1 MKKSLLYLFMF
12 VCSVSLFSSCG
23 DDDEV
28 IYPIDTDIAG
38 NYKGT
43 LDITLSE
50 MPIGSNIPK
59 NITISKAGNASV
71 NMELKDFSFMNMDL
85 GTITLTNC
93 VLTKDGD
100 NYKFSGKQVLNVE
113 KYLLTGDI
121 DAQGTISGN
130 TVVVNLDIAAK
141 LDGVSQAVKVIYQ
154 GTKLSGSENNE
165 AKIIS
170 FTFETNNEANAIV
183 IEQPQLDEA
192 TNTFT
197 FRINEENYTPEALK
211 ALVPTIIVSEKA
223 VYSVEGGK
231 ADFSADVVYTVV
243 AENGTVAKYTVKPPV
258 KSSLMKYSFN
268 DGWAKK
274 TVALMPKNPWLD
286 PQPIDE
292 LATSNGGAMMLNG
305 ENPIGWPAVEEENGY
320 EGAAVKLITIDARK
334 HPLGSMAPI
343 TAGSLF
349 TGKFVFDIGAA
360 LSNPLSLTKFGLP
373 YTKKPVLFKGVYKY
387 TQGDN
392 YIDGSD
398 KNNVKDGLDIEDEC
412 SIQAVLYE
420 AVDKDGKDVTLT
432 GNDIN
437 SSEYRVAV
445 AQLADGKAKSDW
457 TSFSIAF
464 KEMEG
469 KSYDSEKQYKLAI
482 VCSSSKD
489 GDKFQGASGST
500 LIVDDLEVIGE

>member
-1 MKKSLLYLFMF
+1 MF

-170 FTFETNNEANAIV
+170 FKSKTDNFC
-183 IEQPQLDEA
+183 
-192 TNTFT
+192 F
-197 FRINEENYTPEALK
+197 
-211 ALVPTIIVSEKA
+211 II
-223 VYSVEGGK
+223 
-231 ADFSADVVYTVV
+231 F
-243 AENGTVAKYTVKPPV
+243 
-258 KSSLMKYSFN
+258 
-268 DGWAKK
+268 
-274 TVALMPKNPWLD
+274 
-286 PQPIDE
+286 
-292 LATSNGGAMMLNG
+292 
-305 ENPIGWPAVEEENGY
+305 
-320 EGAAVKLITIDARK
+320 
-334 HPLGSMAPI
+334 
-343 TAGSLF
+343 
-349 TGKFVFDIGAA
+349 
-360 LSNPLSLTKFGLP
+360 
-373 YTKKPVLFKGVYKY
+373 
-387 TQGDN
+387 
-392 YIDGSD
+392 
-398 KNNVKDGLDIEDEC
+398 
-412 SIQAVLYE
+412 
-420 AVDKDGKDVTLT
+420 
-432 GNDIN
+432 
-437 SSEYRVAV
+437 
-445 AQLADGKAKSDW
+445 
-457 TSFSIAF
+457 
-464 KEMEG
+464 
-469 KSYDSEKQYKLAI
+469 
-482 VCSSSKD
+482 
-489 GDKFQGASGST
+489 
-500 LIVDDLEVIGE
+500 